1 MKICAAQTIPIK
13 GNIPQNIEK
22 HKSLIKI
29 AVSSQA
35 DMIIFPELS
44 LTGYEPE
51 LANSLSIA
59 DLNDESLNDFQV
71 ISDNNKIII
80 GVGIPF
86 KTDKGIYISMIIF
99 QPNNKRQIYSKQYL
113 HSGEEHYFTAGEN
126 ILPLVKNDDKIAIA
140 ICYETSIPEHAEKAF
155 KNGANIYIASVLNSV
170 ESVDKDIKR
179 ISETAK
185 KYNMYALMSNFAGE
199 SGGYECAGK
208 TSVWN
213 KQGALI
219 GQLNNKNEG
228 LIIIDT
234 KSEEIIERYL

>member
-13 GNIPQNIEK
+13 GNIQQNIEK
-22 HKSLIKI
+22 HKSLIEI
-29 AVSSQA
+29 AISNQA

-44 LTGYEPE
+44 LTGYEPG
-51 LANSLSIA
+51 LADGLSIS
-59 DLNDESLNDFQV
+59 DLEDESLNDFQI
-71 ISDNNKIII
+71 ISDLNDIII

-86 KTDKGIYISMIIF
+86 KTNKGISISMVIF
-99 QPNNKRQIYSKQYL
+99 QPNDKRQVYAKQYL
-113 HSGEEHYFTAGEN
+113 HSGEEEYFTSGEN
-126 ILPLVKNDDKIAIA
+126 ILPLIKNEDKIAIA

-155 KNGANIYIASVLNSV
+155 KNGAHIYIASVLNSV

-208 TSVWN
+208 TSIWN
-213 KQGALI
+213 KQGALT
-219 GQLNNKNEG
+219 GQLNSKDEG
-228 LIIIDT
+228 VIIIDT
-234 KSEEIIERYL
+234 ESDKIIEKYL